1 VFCDSLTKEF
11 QVGKAARRQ
20 LFFREI
26 IKLTITTMALDKKE
40 LERIEYVF
48 NERSDELAKAIA
60 LAFERMEERLTAT
73 ESRVYQLIGNG
84 VTDMNVAQ
92 RETEKKFAALGMEI
106 TGQISDVNNRLTE
119 LLSG

>member
-1 VFCDSLTKEF
+1 M
-11 QVGKAARRQ
+11 GKAARRQ